1 MERAKVFFSPGRL
14 KADVSIDI
22 KVDQIT
28 DVGAQVYTDLY
39 SMGKSFKNSTILDFV
54 QPQVYMCEGGS
65 GYVD

>member
-28 DVGAQVYTDLY
+28 DVGAQVYADLY
-39 SMGKSFKNSTILDFV
+39 SMGKSFKNSTILVFCAASSV
-54 QPQVYMCEGGS
+54 CV
-65 GYVD
+65 